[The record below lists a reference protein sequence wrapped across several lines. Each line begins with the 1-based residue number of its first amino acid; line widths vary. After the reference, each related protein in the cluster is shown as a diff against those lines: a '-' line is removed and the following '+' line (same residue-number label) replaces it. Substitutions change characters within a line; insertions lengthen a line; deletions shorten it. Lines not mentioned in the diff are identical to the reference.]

1 MMNNGREAGK
11 RSGEVMGLLLHCYN
25 HLRTSAN
32 LLRSNLRERG
42 AVTAE
47 YVGILLVVGALVA
60 ALLAAGIPGRI
71 TAGINTAMSELGLPA
86 AAAPEC
92 RPTSP
97 PTPC

>member
-1 MMNNGREAGK
+1 
-11 RSGEVMGLLLHCYN
+11 MGLLLHCYN
-25 HLRTSAN
+25 HLRASATV
-32 LLRSNLRERG
+32 LRTGVRERG

-71 TAGINTAMSELGLPA
+71 SAGVNQALSQLGLPG

-92 RPTSP
+92 TPTAGK
-97 PTPC
+97 PC